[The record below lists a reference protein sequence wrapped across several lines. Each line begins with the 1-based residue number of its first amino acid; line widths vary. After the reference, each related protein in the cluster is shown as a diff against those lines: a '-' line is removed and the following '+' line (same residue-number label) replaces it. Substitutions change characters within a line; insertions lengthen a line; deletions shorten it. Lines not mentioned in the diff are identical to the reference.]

1 MTIPCVYFTLFLKEI
16 EWRYLISNKTDEAKI
31 NKLVAL
37 FDYVS
42 STTNFNLYDLD
53 SFNLS

>member
-1 MTIPCVYFTLFLKEI
+1 MTIPCLYFTLILKVI

-31 NKLVAL
+31 NELVAL